1 MKNFVSAFALL
12 LGALSLPVEA
22 AAPVIS
28 HQPAKMAPRAQPLS
42 VIARVSS
49 PDSPVSSATLHFS
62 QSADAS
68 PVDLPMKQT
77 APGTFLGTI
86 PANYLAGKG
95 TIRYYIEAA
104 NEAGDWSETPWHTV
118 SVQDPGESTPK
129 PSKGSSESETASWVW
144 PTVIIG
150 GGALAV
156 AGAIALAD
164 SGGGGGGSDNGGTD
178 NGGNGGD
185 GDISDR
191 LVVRSASGQSNS
203 DMISLPDDTSVN
215 GVASLGG
222 RKISNIR
229 VDLDYDPVDGAAE
242 EFQVIYR
249 GSPVLSTGKVEEAGS
264 RTITLSGDDAEIT
277 FRVLTSLPGPT
288 DTYQWNWNGTVTYIL
303 ETSAA
308 KTSSS
313 TNSTTKAISR

>member
-12 LGALSLPVEA
+12 LGTLSLPVVA

-49 PDSPVSSATLHFS
+49 PDSPVSTATLHFS

-95 TIRYYIEAA
+95 TVRYYIEAA
-104 NEAGDWSETPWHTV
+104 NAAGDWSETPWHTV
-118 SVQDPGESTPK
+118 SVQDPGESTPT
-129 PSKGSSESETASWVW
+129 PSKGSGESETASWVW

-164 SGGGGGGSDNGGTD
+164 SGGGGGSSDNGGTD
-178 NGGNGGD
+178 GGGD

-203 DMISLPDDTSVN
+203 DMISLPDDTVVD
-215 GVASLGG
+215 GVASFGG

-242 EFQVIYR
+242 EFQVLYR

-264 RTITLSGDDAEIT
+264 RTITLSGSESEIT

-303 ETSAA
+303 ENTAA
-308 KTSSS
+308 KTSTS
-313 TNSTTKAISR
+313 TNSTTKAVLR

>member
-1 MKNFVSAFALL
+1 MKNFVSALALL
-12 LGALSLPVEA
+12 LGTLSLPVVA

-42 VIARVSS
+42 VIARVTS
-49 PDSPVSSATLHFS
+49 PDSPVSTATLHFS

-95 TIRYYIEAA
+95 TVRYYIEAA

-129 PSKGSSESETASWVW
+129 PSKGSSDSETASWVW

-178 NGGNGGD
+178 GGGD

-191 LVVRSASGQSNS
+191 LVVRSASGESNS
-203 DMISLPDDTSVN
+203 DMISLPDDTIID
-215 GVASLGG
+215 GAASFGG

-242 EFQVIYR
+242 EFQVLYR

-264 RTITLSGDDAEIT
+264 RTITLSGTDTEVT
-277 FRVLTSLPGPT
+277 FRVLTSLPGPA

-303 ETSAA
+303 ENTAA
-308 KTSSS
+308 KTSTS
-313 TNSTTKAISR
+313 TNSTTKAVLR

>member
-12 LGALSLPVEA
+12 LGTLSLPVVA

-42 VIARVSS
+42 IIARVTS

-86 PANYLAGKG
+86 PANYLSGKG

-118 SVQDPGESTPK
+118 SVQDPGESTPT
-129 PSKGSSESETASWVW
+129 PSKGGSESETASWVW

-164 SGGGGGGSDNGGTD
+164 SGGGGDDG
-178 NGGNGGD
+178 GGD
-185 GDISDR
+185 GGISDR
-191 LVVRSASGQSNS
+191 LVVRSASGNSDS
-203 DMISLPDDTSVN
+203 DMISLPDDTVVD
-215 GVASLGG
+215 GAASFGG
-222 RKISNIR
+222 RKVSNIR

-242 EFQVIYR
+242 EFQVLYR
-249 GSPVLSTGKVEEAGS
+249 GSPVLSTGKATTAGS
-264 RTITLSGDDAEIT
+264 RTITLSGSETEVT

-288 DTYQWNWNGTVTYIL
+288 DTYQWNWSGTVTYIL
-303 ETSAA
+303 EGAAA
-308 KTSSS
+308 KTSTS
-313 TNSTTKAISR
+313 TNSTTKAVLR

>member
-1 MKNFVSAFALL
+1 MKNFVSALALL
-12 LGALSLPVEA
+12 LGTLSLPVMA

-42 VIARVSS
+42 IIARVTS

-129 PSKGSSESETASWVW
+129 PSPGSSDSETASWVW

-164 SGGGGGGSDNGGTD
+164 SGGGGGDGDG
-178 NGGNGGD
+178 GGD
-185 GDISDR
+185 GGDGGGDITDR
-191 LVVRSASGQSNS
+191 LVVRSASGNSDS
-203 DMISLPDDTSVN
+203 DMISLPDDTEVDGS
-215 GVASLGG
+215 SSFGG

-229 VDLDYDPVDGAAE
+229 VDLDYDPIDGAAE
-242 EFQVIYR
+242 EFQVLYR
-249 GSPVLSTGKVEEAGS
+249 GSPVLSTGKVTTAGS
-264 RTITLSGDDAEIT
+264 RTITLSGTESEVT

-288 DTYQWNWNGTVTYIL
+288 DTYQWSWNGTVTYIL
-303 ETSAA
+303 ESAA
-308 KTSSS
+308 AKSGSS
-313 TNSTTKAISR
+313 TNSTTKAILR

>member
-1 MKNFVSAFALL
+1 MKNFVSTLALL
-12 LGALSLPVEA
+12 LGTLSLPVVA

-42 VIARVSS
+42 IIARVTS

-95 TIRYYIEAA
+95 TVRYYIEAA

-129 PSKGSSESETASWVW
+129 PSQGSSDSETASWVW

-164 SGGGGGGSDNGGTD
+164 SGGGGGDDG
-178 NGGNGGD
+178 GGNGGGD
-185 GDISDR
+185 GDITDR
-191 LVVRSASGQSNS
+191 LVVRSASGSSDS
-203 DMISLPDDTSVN
+203 DMISLPDDTVVDGSSSF
-215 GVASLGG
+215 AG

-229 VDLDYDPVDGAAE
+229 VDLDYDPIDGAAE
-242 EFQVIYR
+242 EFQVLYR
-249 GSPVLSTGKVEEAGS
+249 GSPVLSTGKATTAGS
-264 RTITLSGDDAEIT
+264 RTITLSGSESEVT

-288 DTYQWNWNGTVTYIL
+288 DTYQWSWNGTVTYIL
-303 ETSAA
+303 EASSTGGSG
-308 KTSSS
+308 SS
-313 TNSTTKAISR
+313 TNSTTKAVLR

>member
-1 MKNFVSAFALL
+1 MKNVVSALALL
-12 LGALSLPVEA
+12 LGTLSLPVVA

-42 VIARVSS
+42 IIARVTS

-95 TIRYYIEAA
+95 TVRYYIEAA

-129 PSKGSSESETASWVW
+129 PSQGSSESETASWVW

-164 SGGGGGGSDNGGTD
+164 SGGGGGDG
-178 NGGNGGD
+178 GGNDGGDGGD
-185 GDISDR
+185 GDITDR
-191 LVVRSASGQSNS
+191 LVVRSASGDSNS
-203 DMISLPDDTSVN
+203 NMISLPDDTVVD
-215 GVASLGG
+215 GASSFGG

-229 VDLDYDPVDGAAE
+229 VDLDYDPVDEGEE

-249 GSPVLSTGKVEEAGS
+249 GSPVLSTGKVGTAGS
-264 RTITLSGDDAEIT
+264 RTITLSGTESEVT
-277 FRVLTSLPGPT
+277 FRVLTSLPGAT

-303 ETSAA
+303 EGAA
-308 KTSSS
+308 TKTGTS
-313 TNSTTKAISR
+313 TNATTKAVLR

>member
-1 MKNFVSAFALL
+1 MKNVVSALALL
-12 LGALSLPVEA
+12 LGTLSLPVVA

-42 VIARVSS
+42 IIARVTS

-86 PANYLAGKG
+86 PAHYLAGKG
-95 TIRYYIEAA
+95 TVRYYIEAA

-129 PSKGSSESETASWVW
+129 PSQGSSESETASWVW

-164 SGGGGGGSDNGGTD
+164 SGGGGGDG
-178 NGGNGGD
+178 GGNDGGDGGD
-185 GDISDR
+185 GDITDR
-191 LVVRSASGQSNS
+191 LVVRSASGESNS
-203 DMISLPDDTSVN
+203 NMISLPDDTVVD
-215 GVASLGG
+215 GASSFGG

-229 VDLDYDPVDGAAE
+229 VDLDYDPVDEGEE

-249 GSPVLSTGKVEEAGS
+249 GSPVLSTGKMGTAGS
-264 RTITLSGDDAEIT
+264 RTITLSGTESEVT
-277 FRVLTSLPGPT
+277 FRVLTSLPGAT

-303 ETSAA
+303 EGAA
-308 KTSSS
+308 TKTGTS
-313 TNSTTKAISR
+313 TNATTKAVLR